1 MAYKPSDVVSANRK
15 TQSLNEWAA
24 ELGTPVQ
31 TLLGRLKRIKP
42 DANIADAI
50 TRPLSNRGGQNKGAS
65 HDHDVLVGDEVDRLL
80 NAGNKSETAIR
91 DRALIVLAYRSG
103 LRCAE
108 MLALMPKDIDVERGS
123 IRVHHGKGDKSRVVA
138 MDPGAWAQVVEWMTL
153 RSTWPITDASP
164 LFCTRQGG
172 PINSRQ
178 IRAMFTRRGAKGGIA
193 KRVHAHGMRHTMAS
207 ELMAEGV
214 NVLDIKTIL
223 GHGSVAT
230 TNTYLQQINPASALD
245 AMRGRAW
252 GQSVK
257 NVVTSGRRSMPEPG
271 WLESL
276 RNQIGDR
283 LMLIHDGRASEV
295 DFRAAVLLF

>member
-1 MAYKPSDVVSANRK
+1 MAYKPSDVVTANGK
-15 TQSLNEWAA
+15 SQKLTAWAA

-31 TLLGRLKRIKP
+31 TLLGRLKRVKS
-42 DANIADAI
+42 DADISEAI
-50 TRPLSNRGGQNKGAS
+50 TRPLSTRGGQNKGAS
-65 HDHDVLVGDEVDRLL
+65 HDADVLVGDEVDRLL

-91 DRALIVLAYRSG
+91 DRVLIVLAYRSG
-103 LRCAE
+103 LRCCE
-108 MLALMPKDIDVERGS
+108 MLALMPKDIDIEQGS
-123 IRVHHGKGDKSRVVA
+123 IRVHHGKGNKARVVA
-138 MDPGAWAQVVEWMTL
+138 MDPAAWAHVAEWMEL
-153 RSTWPITDASP
+153 RSTWAITDASP
-164 LFCTRQGG
+164 VFCTRHGG

-178 IRAMFTRRGAKGGIA
+178 IRAMFGRRGAKGGIA
-193 KRVHAHGMRHTMAS
+193 KHVHAHGMRHTMAS

-223 GHGSVAT
+223 GHSSVAT

-245 AMRGRAW
+245 AMKGRAW
-252 GQSVK
+252 GQHVN
-257 NVVTSGRRSMPEPG
+257 NVVTSGKRAMPAPG

-283 LMLIHDGRASEV
+283 LMLIHDGRSSEV